1 MTIKKILPLI
11 LGVLAAGCYSVKV
24 SAPTVETPKQAVKV
38 KQAKEQLKLKKQT
51 AKEIPSVLGG
61 IVESD
66 SWVIY
71 KDKQQEEFSGNV
83 SYDNGA
89 YVFKA
94 DYALS
99 ERALNRI
106 TARGNVYVKQT
117 EKDGSFYEAFADW
130 ARYNYQT
137 QKGSV
142 KGTKKVPVKLV
153 YRDEKKQL
161 TTALADHIDF
171 DLDTRSFELAGNV
184 RVVREGLEGAQHL
197 SADNVFIRQDDNYV
211 RLTGN
216 AQLNDANHAL
226 AADEIVYDGAN
237 NQAYSQGG
245 RVLAQG
251 SAEQGRF
258 AIIADKVVSDSEG
271 NTIELDGRVQG
282 WLVSPELKKTEK
294 TAPHI

>member
-1 MTIKKILPLI
+1 MTIKKFLPLI
-11 LGVLAAGCYSVKV
+11 LGVFVTGCYSVKV
-24 SAPTVETPKQAVKV
+24 SAPAVETPKQAVKV
-38 KQAKEQLKLKKQT
+38 QQAREKLKLKKQT

-117 EKDGSFYEAFADW
+117 EQDGSFYEAFADW
-130 ARYNYQT
+130 ARYNYKT

-142 KGTKKVPVKLV
+142 KGSKKVPVKLV

-184 RVVREGLEGAQHL
+184 RVVREGPEGAQHL

-216 AQLNDANHAL
+216 AQLNDANHVL
-226 AADEIVYDGAN
+226 AADEIVYDGAHN
-237 NQAYSQGG
+237 AAYSQGG

-294 TAPHI
+294 TAPHL

>member
-1 MTIKKILPLI
+1 MTIKKFLPLL

-24 SAPTVETPKQAVKV
+24 SAPAVETPKQAVKV
-38 KQAKEQLKLKKQT
+38 KQAREQLKLKKQT

-61 IVESD
+61 IVQSD
-66 SWVIY
+66 SWIIY

-117 EKDGSFYEAFADW
+117 EKDGSFYEAFAGW

-153 YRDEKKQL
+153 YRDEKNQL
-161 TTALADHIDF
+161 TTALADYIDF
-171 DLDTRSFELAGNV
+171 DLGTRTFELAGNV
-184 RVVREGLEGAQHL
+184 RVVREGPESTQHL

-216 AQLNDANHAL
+216 AKLNDNNHSL
-226 AADEIVYDGAN
+226 EADEIVYDGAHN
-237 NQAYSQGG
+237 AAYSQGG
-245 RVLAQG
+245 RVLAEG
-251 SAEQGRF
+251 SAQQGRF
-258 AIIADKVVSDSEG
+258 AIIADKVASDSEG